1 MKTLMTGNEAAATGA
16 RMSRPQVIAAY
27 PITPQT
33 SIAEKLADYT
43 ARKEIEARY
52 IKVESETS
60 AMAACIGGA
69 LSGAR
74 VFTATSSQ
82 GLALMHELL
91 HWAAGARLPV
101 VLVNVNRS
109 MAAPWS
115 LGVDHNDTLSQRDT
129 GCLQV
134 YCETA
139 QEVLDTVPMAYAL
152 AEEALL
158 PMLVCMDGFLLSH
171 YTEPVDLPDQEDV
184 DLFLPRRSAEYR
196 MDPNQPF
203 TFGGGVSSEV
213 LYGLRRRMQ
222 QDMDAVPTLWEN
234 TNRRFERI
242 FGRSHPAVET
252 HNTEGCDLALVTNG
266 TMAGTARA
274 YLRDRGVEKGVGLV
288 KMRFFRP
295 FPVEALRKALRG
307 CRAAVVIDRNL
318 SPGGGGIFAQEVRA
332 ALHGTGAGIPVVSVI
347 GGLGGVDVTPDHLDR
362 LVTDLQGRRELPFET
377 LWMEV

>member
-1 MKTLMTGNEAAATGA
+1 MKTLMTGNEAAAMGA

-43 ARKEIEARY
+43 ARTEIEARY

-139 QEVLDTVPMAYAL
+139 QEVLDTVPMAFAL

-158 PMLVCMDGFLLSH
+158 PTLVCMDGFLLSH
-171 YTEPVDLPDQEDV
+171 YTEPVDIPDQEDM
-184 DLFLPRRSAEYR
+184 DRFLPRRKAEYR

-222 QDMDAVPTLWEN
+222 QDMDAVPTLWED

-266 TMAGTARA
+266 TMAGTVRA

-295 FPVEALRKALRG
+295 FPVDALRKALRG
-307 CRAAVVIDRNL
+307 CRAAVVIDRDL

-332 ALHGTGAGIPVVSVI
+332 ALHGTGDGVPVVSVI

-362 LVTDLQGRRELPFET
+362 LFTDLQGRRELPFET

>member
-1 MKTLMTGNEAAATGA
+1 MKTLMTGNEAAALGA
-16 RMSRPQVIAAY
+16 KMCRPQVIAAY

-43 ARKEIEARY
+43 ARREIETRY

-139 QEVLDTVPMAYAL
+139 QEVLDTIPMAYAL
-152 AEEALL
+152 AEKALL

-171 YTEPVDLPDQEDV
+171 YTEPVDIPEQEAV
-184 DLFLPRRSAEYR
+184 DRFLPRRRAEYR
-196 MDPNQPF
+196 MDPNRPF

-222 QDMDAVPTLWEN
+222 QDMEAVPALWDKA
-234 TNRRFERI
+234 NRRFKGI
-242 FGRSHPAVET
+242 FGRTLPAVESHHT
-252 HNTEGCDLALVTNG
+252 DGCDLALIANG
-266 TMAGTARA
+266 TMAGTVKA
-274 YLRDRGVEKGVGLV
+274 YLRERGAEKGVGLL

-295 FPVEALRKALRG
+295 FPGEALRKALHG

-332 ALHGTGAGIPVVSVI
+332 ALHGTGDRIPVVSVI
-347 GGLGGVDVTPDHLDR
+347 AGLGGVDVTPDHLDR
-362 LVTDLQGRRELPFET
+362 LVTGLLSRRELPLET
-377 LWMEV
+377 LWLET